1 MSLPGLRALFLQAF
15 LGRVAGTAFRIDPA
29 WESAS
34 LPVSRRLGVSLLMV
48 VVVMAICC
56 ALHLAVTREHG
67 PSLGRC
73 GEMTEVLWT
82 HWPFVIVLFA

>member
-1 MSLPGLRALFLQAF
+1 
-15 LGRVAGTAFRIDPA
+15 
-29 WESAS
+29 
-34 LPVSRRLGVSLLMV
+34 MV
-48 VVVMAICC
+48 VVVMVICC
-56 ALHLAVTREHG
+56 ALHLAVTGEHG